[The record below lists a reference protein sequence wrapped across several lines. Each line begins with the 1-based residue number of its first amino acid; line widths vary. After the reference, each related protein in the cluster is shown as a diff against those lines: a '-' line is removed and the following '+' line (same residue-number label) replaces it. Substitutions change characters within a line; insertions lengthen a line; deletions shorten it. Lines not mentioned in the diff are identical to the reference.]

1 MAKEKK
7 KGGCGS
13 IFLSVAVAF
22 LVFCVL
28 ITGSKDKSGDDAAQ
42 TTKPAAKA
50 TATATVKATDA
61 PKATPVPT
69 EEPINRGAVM
79 AQLKTEVEGWL
90 KDLFDYYYVEVDET
104 GMIINVAMDGLARE
118 VYAAKVA
125 GDNWDSTAWET
136 MRQNLLDTYNALYS
150 LIETAGVKEP
160 SLMLTLLNDQAHD
173 NVFLGI
179 AYGTIIYD
187 VMAE

>member
-1 MAKEKK
+1 
-7 KGGCGS
+7 
-13 IFLSVAVAF
+13 
-22 LVFCVL
+22 
-28 ITGSKDKSGDDAAQ
+28 
-42 TTKPAAKA
+42 
-50 TATATVKATDA
+50 
-61 PKATPVPT
+61 
-69 EEPINRGAVM
+69 M

-118 VYAAKVA
+118 VYAAQVA
-125 GDNWDSTAWET
+125 GDKWDSTAWDT